1 MQATLRDWFVRYRC
15 SFMKVP
21 FVDLGAQYQAHKE
34 EFDAALA
41 RVIEKTA
48 FIGGAAVR
56 EFESSFAERLGVSHC
71 VACGNG
77 TDAIYIA
84 LRMLGVGPGDE
95 VITTASTWI
104 ATSETVSQ
112 TGARPVFV
120 DVDEYF
126 LLDVEAV
133 EKAISPRTRAIIPVH
148 LYGQPAEMD
157 ALVKLCNEHKLFLIE
172 DCAQA
177 HFARWNDQHVGTFGD
192 IATFSFYPG
201 KNLGAWGDAGAVV
214 TRDEELALKC
224 RMFANHGALIKHEH
238 QIEGINSR
246 MDGLQ
251 ASLLAAKLQ
260 HIGDWTAQRRGAAAA
275 YSELLAGVGDVQ
287 TPKVREQAKHVFH
300 LYVIK
305 TEYRDELREFLAGQG
320 VQTGIHYPTPV
331 PLLEAYSSI
340 VPDTSLF
347 PNASRDSSQILSL
360 PMFPELSQAQIEYVS
375 DQIKAFFASVNLRS

>member
-1 MQATLRDWFVRYRC
+1 
-15 SFMKVP
+15 MKVP
-21 FVDLGAQYQAHKE
+21 FVDLSAQYQAHKE

-41 RVIEKTA
+41 RVVEKNA
-48 FIGGAAVR
+48 FIGGAPVR
-56 EFESSFAERLGVSHC
+56 EFETAFAERLGVPYC

-120 DVDEYF
+120 DVDDYF
-126 LLDVEAV
+126 LLDIEAV
-133 EKAISPRTRAIIPVH
+133 KNALTPRTRAIIPVH
-148 LYGQPAEMD
+148 LYGQPADMD
-157 ALVKLCNEHKLFLIE
+157 ALVKLCDERQLFLIE

-177 HFARWNDQHVGTFGD
+177 HFARWGDQHVGTFGD

-214 TRDEELALKC
+214 TRDEELAQKC
-224 RMFANHGALIKHEH
+224 RMFANHGALVKHEH
-238 QIEGINSR
+238 QMEGINSR
-246 MDGLQ
+246 LDGLQ
-251 ASLLAAKLQ
+251 ASLLSAKLP
-260 HIGDWTAQRRGAAAA
+260 HIGEWTTRRRAAAAA
-275 YSELLAGVGDVQ
+275 YSERLAGVGDIQ
-287 TPKVREQAKHVFH
+287 IPKVREQAKHVFH
-300 LYVIK
+300 LYVVK
-305 TEYRDELREFLAGQG
+305 TEYRDELREFLGSQG
-320 VQTGIHYPTPV
+320 VQTGIHYPSPV

-340 VPDTSLF
+340 VSDTSAF
-347 PNASRDSSQILSL
+347 PKATRDSSQILSL
-360 PMFPELSQAQIEYVS
+360 PMFPELSSIHIEYVV

>member
-1 MQATLRDWFVRYRC
+1 
-15 SFMKVP
+15 MKVP
-21 FVDLGAQYQAHKE
+21 FVDLGAQYRAHKD
-34 EFDAALA
+34 EFDAAFA
-41 RVIEKTA
+41 QVIERTA

-56 EFESSFAERLGVSHC
+56 EFEAEFAERLGVSHC

-120 DVDEYF
+120 DVDEYH
-126 LLDVEAV
+126 LLDLEAV
-133 EKAISPRTRAIIPVH
+133 ANAITPRTRAVIPVH
-148 LYGQPAEMD
+148 LYGQPVNMD
-157 ALVKLCNEHKLFLIE
+157 ALAKLCEERELLLIE

-177 HFARWNDQHVGTFGD
+177 HFARWGDQHVGTFGD

-214 TRDEELALKC
+214 TRNEELAQRC
-224 RMFANHGALIKHEH
+224 RMFANHGALVKHEH
-238 QIEGINSR
+238 KMEGINSR
-246 MDGLQ
+246 LDGLQ
-251 ASLLAAKLQ
+251 ASLLSAKLR
-260 HIGDWTAQRRGAAAA
+260 HIDDWTTRRRAAAAA
-275 YSELLAGVGDVQ
+275 YDELLAGIGDVR

-305 TEYRDELREFLAGQG
+305 TAHRDELRDYLGSQG

-331 PLLEAYSSI
+331 PLLEAYSG
-340 VPDTSLF
+340 VVTDTSSF
-347 PNASRDSSQILSL
+347 PNALRDSSEILSL
-360 PMFPELSQAQIEYVS
+360 PMFPELSSSQISYVA
-375 DQIKAFFASVNLRS
+375 DQIKAFFAGLKSRS